1 MPQQQLGP
9 GLPDAGHPGQG
20 SAHASLSPLLP
31 VEGDGIAV
39 DLLLDGGYQG
49 EGGALGVDGDLPA
62 VQGNGPGA
70 VMAVLDHAEDRNGIA
85 VAVHHRLD
93 RRDMPLAAV
102 QQNQVRQGAEAV
114 VLPFVGLAAGLLS
127 QSLIPAGY
135 LCSAAAALPAYLLTG
150 IFHCIVLWA
159 QGHPAWGAAMSVT
172 LRELCVSLLWSLP
185 MTWLFRRVYLRV
197 HVDD

>member
-1 MPQQQLGP
+1 MLARSATIFKWTLYTLAGLVWAVVQAAFLQRVTIWGVIPFLYPLIAALPATFEGP
-9 GLPDAGHPGQG
+9 AAGTVYALAAGV
-20 SAHASLSPLLP
+20 LC
-31 VEGDGIAV
+31 
-39 DLLLDGGYQG
+39 DLLLPSPIPCFYT
-49 EGGALGVDGDLPA
+49 LILP
-62 VQGNGPGA
+62 
-70 VMAVLDHAEDRNGIA
+70 L
-85 VAVHHRLD
+85 
-93 RRDMPLAAV
+93 
-102 QQNQVRQGAEAV
+102 
-114 VLPFVGLAAGLLS
+114 VGLTAGLLS

-172 LRELCVSLLWSLP
+172 LRELCASLLWSLP

>member
-1 MPQQQLGP
+1 MLARSATIFKWTLYTLAGLVWAVVQAAFLQRVTVWGVIPFLYPLIAALPAIFEGP
-9 GLPDAGHPGQG
+9 AAGTVYALACG
-20 SAHASLSPLLP
+20 
-31 VEGDGIAV
+31 VFC
-39 DLLLDGGYQG
+39 DLLLPSS
-49 EGGALGVDGDLPA
+49 LPCFYT
-62 VQGNGPGA
+62 
-70 VMAVLDHAEDRNGIA
+70 LI
-85 VAVHHRLD
+85 L
-93 RRDMPLAAV
+93 PL
-102 QQNQVRQGAEAV
+102 
-114 VLPFVGLAAGLLS
+114 VGLAAGLLS

-172 LRELCVSLLWSLP
+172 LRELCASLLWSLP

>member
-1 MPQQQLGP
+1 MLARSATIFKWTLYTLAGLVWAVVQAAFLQRVTLWGVIPFLYPLIAALPATFEGP
-9 GLPDAGHPGQG
+9 AAGTVYALACG
-20 SAHASLSPLLP
+20 
-31 VEGDGIAV
+31 VFC
-39 DLLLDGGYQG
+39 DLLLPSSIPCFYT
-49 EGGALGVDGDLPA
+49 LILP
-62 VQGNGPGA
+62 
-70 VMAVLDHAEDRNGIA
+70 L
-85 VAVHHRLD
+85 
-93 RRDMPLAAV
+93 
-102 QQNQVRQGAEAV
+102 
-114 VLPFVGLAAGLLS
+114 VGLAAGLLS

>member
-1 MPQQQLGP
+1 MLARSATIFKWTLYTLAGLVWAVVQAAFLQRVTIWGVIPFLYPLIAALPATFEGP
-9 GLPDAGHPGQG
+9 AAGTVYALACG
-20 SAHASLSPLLP
+20 
-31 VEGDGIAV
+31 VFC
-39 DLLLDGGYQG
+39 DLLLPSSIPCFYT
-49 EGGALGVDGDLPA
+49 LILP
-62 VQGNGPGA
+62 
-70 VMAVLDHAEDRNGIA
+70 L
-85 VAVHHRLD
+85 
-93 RRDMPLAAV
+93 
-102 QQNQVRQGAEAV
+102 
-114 VLPFVGLAAGLLS
+114 VGLAAGLLS

-150 IFHCIVLWA
+150 IFHCIVLWT

>member
-1 MPQQQLGP
+1 MLARSATIFKWTLYTLAGLVWAVVQAAFLRRVTIWGVIPFLYPLIAALPATFEGP
-9 GLPDAGHPGQG
+9 AAGTVYALACG
-20 SAHASLSPLLP
+20 
-31 VEGDGIAV
+31 VFC
-39 DLLLDGGYQG
+39 DLLLPSSIPCFYT
-49 EGGALGVDGDLPA
+49 LILP
-62 VQGNGPGA
+62 
-70 VMAVLDHAEDRNGIA
+70 L
-85 VAVHHRLD
+85 
-93 RRDMPLAAV
+93 
-102 QQNQVRQGAEAV
+102 
-114 VLPFVGLAAGLLS
+114 VGLAAGLLS

>member
-1 MPQQQLGP
+1 MLARSATIFKWTLYTLAGLVWAVVQAAFLQRVTIWGVIPFLYPLIAALPAIFEGP
-9 GLPDAGHPGQG
+9 AAGTVYALACG
-20 SAHASLSPLLP
+20 
-31 VEGDGIAV
+31 VFC
-39 DLLLDGGYQG
+39 DLLLPSSIPCFYT
-49 EGGALGVDGDLPA
+49 LILP
-62 VQGNGPGA
+62 
-70 VMAVLDHAEDRNGIA
+70 L
-85 VAVHHRLD
+85 
-93 RRDMPLAAV
+93 
-102 QQNQVRQGAEAV
+102 
-114 VLPFVGLAAGLLS
+114 VGLAAELLS

-172 LRELCVSLLWSLP
+172 LRELCASLLWSLP

>member
-1 MPQQQLGP
+1 MLARSATIFKWTLYTLAGLVWAVVQAAFLQRLTIWGVIPFLYPLIAALPAIFEGP
-9 GLPDAGHPGQG
+9 AAGTVYALACG
-20 SAHASLSPLLP
+20 
-31 VEGDGIAV
+31 VFC
-39 DLLLDGGYQG
+39 DLLLPSSIPCFYT
-49 EGGALGVDGDLPA
+49 LILP
-62 VQGNGPGA
+62 
-70 VMAVLDHAEDRNGIA
+70 L
-85 VAVHHRLD
+85 
-93 RRDMPLAAV
+93 
-102 QQNQVRQGAEAV
+102 
-114 VLPFVGLAAGLLS
+114 VGLAAGLLS

-172 LRELCVSLLWSLP
+172 LRELCASLLWSLP

>member
-1 MPQQQLGP
+1 MLARSATIFKWTLYTLAGLVWAVVQAAFLQRVTVWGVIPFLYPLIAALPATFEGP
-9 GLPDAGHPGQG
+9 AAGTVYALAGG
-20 SAHASLSPLLP
+20 
-31 VEGDGIAV
+31 VFC
-39 DLLLDGGYQG
+39 DLLLPSPIPCFYT
-49 EGGALGVDGDLPA
+49 LILP
-62 VQGNGPGA
+62 
-70 VMAVLDHAEDRNGIA
+70 L
-85 VAVHHRLD
+85 
-93 RRDMPLAAV
+93 
-102 QQNQVRQGAEAV
+102 
-114 VLPFVGLAAGLLS
+114 VGLAAGLLS

>member
-1 MPQQQLGP
+1 MLARSATIFKWTLYTLAGLVWAVVQAAFLQRVTIWGVIPFLYPLIAALPATFEGP
-9 GLPDAGHPGQG
+9 AAGTVYALACG
-20 SAHASLSPLLP
+20 
-31 VEGDGIAV
+31 VFC
-39 DLLLDGGYQG
+39 DLLLPSSIPCFYT
-49 EGGALGVDGDLPA
+49 LILP
-62 VQGNGPGA
+62 
-70 VMAVLDHAEDRNGIA
+70 L
-85 VAVHHRLD
+85 
-93 RRDMPLAAV
+93 
-102 QQNQVRQGAEAV
+102 
-114 VLPFVGLAAGLLS
+114 VGLAAGLLS

-159 QGHPAWGAAMSVT
+159 QGHPAWGAAMSMT

>member
-1 MPQQQLGP
+1 MDSVHFGRAGLGRCSGRFSP
-9 GLPDAGHPGQG
+9 ACDHLGRYPL
-20 SAHASLSPLLP
+20 SLSPDCRP
-31 VEGDGIAV
+31 ATFEGPAAGTVYALACGV
-39 DLLLDGGYQG
+39 FCDLLLPSPIPCFYT
-49 EGGALGVDGDLPA
+49 LILP
-62 VQGNGPGA
+62 
-70 VMAVLDHAEDRNGIA
+70 L
-85 VAVHHRLD
+85 
-93 RRDMPLAAV
+93 
-102 QQNQVRQGAEAV
+102 
-114 VLPFVGLAAGLLS
+114 VGLAAGLLS

-172 LRELCVSLLWSLP
+172 LRELCASLLWSLP

>member
-1 MPQQQLGP
+1 MLARSATIFKWTLYTLAGLVWAVVQAAFLQRVTIWGIIPFLYPLIAALPAIFEGP
-9 GLPDAGHPGQG
+9 AAGTVYALACG
-20 SAHASLSPLLP
+20 
-31 VEGDGIAV
+31 VFC
-39 DLLLDGGYQG
+39 DLLLPSSIPCFYT
-49 EGGALGVDGDLPA
+49 LILP
-62 VQGNGPGA
+62 
-70 VMAVLDHAEDRNGIA
+70 L
-85 VAVHHRLD
+85 
-93 RRDMPLAAV
+93 
-102 QQNQVRQGAEAV
+102 
-114 VLPFVGLAAGLLS
+114 VGLAAGLLS

-172 LRELCVSLLWSLP
+172 LRELCASLLWSLP

>member
-1 MPQQQLGP
+1 MLARSATIFKWTLYTLAGLVWAVVQAAFLQRVTVWGVIPFLYPLIAALPATFEGP
-9 GLPDAGHPGQG
+9 AAGTVYALACG
-20 SAHASLSPLLP
+20 
-31 VEGDGIAV
+31 VFY
-39 DLLLDGGYQG
+39 DLLLPSPIPCFYT
-49 EGGALGVDGDLPA
+49 LILP
-62 VQGNGPGA
+62 
-70 VMAVLDHAEDRNGIA
+70 L
-85 VAVHHRLD
+85 
-93 RRDMPLAAV
+93 
-102 QQNQVRQGAEAV
+102 
-114 VLPFVGLAAGLLS
+114 VGLAAGLLS

-172 LRELCVSLLWSLP
+172 LRELCASLLWSLP

>member
-1 MPQQQLGP
+1 MLARSATIFKWTLYTMAGLVWAVVQAAFLQRVTIWGVIPFLYPLIAALPATFEGP
-9 GLPDAGHPGQG
+9 AAGTVYALACG
-20 SAHASLSPLLP
+20 
-31 VEGDGIAV
+31 VFC
-39 DLLLDGGYQG
+39 DLLLPSSIPCFYT
-49 EGGALGVDGDLPA
+49 LILP
-62 VQGNGPGA
+62 
-70 VMAVLDHAEDRNGIA
+70 L
-85 VAVHHRLD
+85 
-93 RRDMPLAAV
+93 
-102 QQNQVRQGAEAV
+102 
-114 VLPFVGLAAGLLS
+114 VGLAAGLLS

>member
-1 MPQQQLGP
+1 MLARSATIFKWTLYTLAGLVWAVVQAAFLQRVTIWGVIPFLYPLIAALPAIFEGP
-9 GLPDAGHPGQG
+9 ATGTVYALACG
-20 SAHASLSPLLP
+20 
-31 VEGDGIAV
+31 VFC
-39 DLLLDGGYQG
+39 DLLLPSSIPCFYT
-49 EGGALGVDGDLPA
+49 LILP
-62 VQGNGPGA
+62 
-70 VMAVLDHAEDRNGIA
+70 L
-85 VAVHHRLD
+85 
-93 RRDMPLAAV
+93 
-102 QQNQVRQGAEAV
+102 
-114 VLPFVGLAAGLLS
+114 VGLAAGLLS

>member
-1 MPQQQLGP
+1 MLARSATIFKWTLYTLAGLVWAVVQAAFLQRVTIWGVIPFLYPLIAALPATFEGP
-9 GLPDAGHPGQG
+9 AAGTVYALACG
-20 SAHASLSPLLP
+20 
-31 VEGDGIAV
+31 VFC
-39 DLLLDGGYQG
+39 DLLLPSSIPCFYT
-49 EGGALGVDGDLPA
+49 LILP
-62 VQGNGPGA
+62 
-70 VMAVLDHAEDRNGIA
+70 L
-85 VAVHHRLD
+85 
-93 RRDMPLAAV
+93 
-102 QQNQVRQGAEAV
+102 
-114 VLPFVGLAAGLLS
+114 VGLAAGLLS

-172 LRELCVSLLWSLP
+172 LRELCISLLWSLP